1 MNTSSSSTGYIY
13 IRFHES
19 YDIYDACKLGHT
31 NNIPDRDS
39 TYSTGEIKRG
49 HFKMVF
55 QIVKADYNITHI
67 ERLLQKS
74 FENVNVLLNA
84 GKEFYKKDIMTLI
97 EPMLIKLNIEYTK
110 LSDSEIKVLTRINR
124 VKNSFEKLFKKL
136 KKVSVASTIT
146 TTSTITT
153 ISTIAVNIQKDILTT
168 AKYYPRDYQQ
178 IIIDNSV
185 NYYSNNSKG
194 LLVLTCGI
202 GKTLIS
208 LWIAKGLNADTI
220 IIGVPNLLLLNQWKN
235 VCNAIFIDIP
245 CLIVCDNIDVKGIK
259 QFIKCNSKFIIIT
272 TYSSAHKVNK
282 AAHSIVAF
290 SFHMKINDECHHL
303 TSLNSKICEDTK
315 QYIQMLNIPSNKQI
329 SLTATPKHIIQ
340 TSQNV
345 SDTSISNDNIDYF
358 GDIIERRCLLWAI
371 NEEIICDYEILTII
385 ANEEQL
391 EHHLVAFNIIEEHDK
406 RLFLSAFAA
415 LKSIAVGH
423 SHHLLIYSNN
433 TTNSLKI
440 IEYIKMLMDD
450 KYFDIPNLYYSNYQ
464 GDMRNIDQQ
473 NIISSFEKARS
484 GIISCVYCLGEGW
497 DFPLLDAVVFSE
509 NMTSDIRIV
518 QSALR
523 ASRKDRNDITKKTK
537 IILPILNRDDWLDNS
552 ENQDLKK
559 VREVIYHMGLE
570 DETITQKIKVYKID
584 IEKPQTIAR
593 KIKEIE
599 GVDDFG
605 EYDEELTMQ
614 LRLKTIKR
622 IALDITYL
630 KAKKIIAD
638 KQIRSKDEYI
648 RLCEKDARLST
659 EPEELYKSQF
669 KNWVDYLSID
679 RVYYDLETCKN
690 NVKRYIS
697 LHPEIK
703 KHYLDLSIVCNKL
716 CELDALFPPFGLW
729 VDYYNVKDLRDI
741 IVISLQNKKKGGIVL

>member
-1 MNTSSSSTGYIY
+1 MNTSSSNASFIY
-13 IRFHES
+13 IRVHET

-39 TYSTGEIKRG
+39 TYATGEIKRG

-55 QIVKADYNITHI
+55 QILKERHNIVHI
-67 ERLLQKS
+67 ERLLQNS
-74 FENVNVLLNA
+74 FKNDNVIFNA
-84 GKEFYKKDIMTLI
+84 GTEFYKKGIMILI
-97 EPMLIKLNIEYTK
+97 EPTLKRLNIEYKK
-110 LSDSEIKVLTRINR
+110 LSDSEIRILTRINR
-124 VKNSFEKLFKKL
+124 VKNSFEKIIRKIKRI
-136 KKVSVASTIT
+136 SAS
-146 TTSTITT
+146 SA
-153 ISTIAVNIQKDILTT
+153 ISYT
-168 AKYYPRDYQQ
+168 ASYNPRDYQQ

-245 CLIVCDNIDVKGIK
+245 CLIVCDNIDVKDIEH
-259 QFIKCNSKFIIIT
+259 FIKCNSKFIIIT
-272 TYSSAHKVNK
+272 TYLSAHKVNK
-282 AAHSIVAF
+282 AACSIVAF

-303 TSLNSKICEDTK
+303 TSLNSKICENTK

-371 NEEIICDYEILTII
+371 NEDIICDYEILTII

-473 NIISSFEKARS
+473 NIISSFEKACS

-509 NMTSDIRIV
+509 NMTSNIRIV

-523 ASRKDRNDITKKTK
+523 ASRKDKDDITKKTK
-537 IILPILNRDDWLDNS
+537 IILPILYRDDWLDNR

-559 VREVIYHMGLE
+559 IREVIYHMGLE

-584 IEKPQTIAR
+584 IEKQQTITR
-593 KIKEIE
+593 KIKELTKI
-599 GVDDFG
+599 DDFG
-605 EYDEELTMQ
+605 EYDEELTTQ

-638 KQIRSKDEYI
+638 KQIKSKDDYM

-659 EPEELYKSQF
+659 EPEELYKGQF
-669 KNWVDYLSID
+669 KSWVDYLSID

-690 NVKRYIS
+690 KVKMYIS
-697 LHPEIK
+697 LKPEIK
-703 KHYLDLSIVCNKL
+703 KHYLDLSIVCNML